1 MPIRYHSGTR
11 RYASGSGQV
20 MTTVVYG
27 RQWSLSYQGRSW
39 RPPTDVYETSEAVV
53 VKMEI
58 AGMSD
63 DDFDITFGDG
73 VLRVEGA
80 RRDTAEKT
88 GYHQL
93 EIAYG
98 EFSVEVQLPMPLLVD
113 RIAATYEKGFLLI
126 TLPKDHRRF

>member
-11 RYASGSGQV
+11 RYASSASQV
-20 MTTVVYG
+20 TTTVVYG

-39 RPPTDVYETSEAVV
+39 RPPTDVYETADAVI
-53 VKMEI
+53 VKMEV

-63 DDFDITFGDG
+63 DEFDITFADSI
-73 VLRVEGA
+73 LLVEGA
-80 RRDTAEKT
+80 RRDTAEKI
-88 GYHQL
+88 GCHQL

-113 RIAATYEKGFLLI
+113 CIAATYENGFLLVS
-126 TLPKDHRRF
+126 LPKDNRRF